1 MSWQIDITR
10 AARKEL
16 ADLQPQMQVRIS
28 KSILALESTPFPPGC
43 KKLKN
48 RDGFRIRVGD
58 YRVLYSAD
66 SETKTIVVGVIRH
79 RREVYRD

>member
-1 MSWQIDITR
+1 VSWQIEIARD
-10 AARKEL
+10 ARKEL
-16 ADLQPQMQVRIS
+16 ERLPAQIQIRIS
-28 KSILALESTPFPPGC
+28 KAILALEENPFPHGC

-58 YRVLYSAD
+58 YRILYFAD
-66 SETKTIVVGVIRH
+66 TKLKQIAVGVIGH

>member
-1 MSWQIDITR
+1 MSWQIEISRD
-10 AARKEL
+10 ARKEL

-28 KSILALESTPFPPGC
+28 KAILALENKPFPSGG

-58 YRVLYSAD
+58 YRVLYFAD
-66 SETKTIVVGVIRH
+66 TKTKRLVVGAIGH
-79 RREVYRD
+79 RREIYRG

>member
-1 MSWQIDITR
+1 VSWQIEIARD
-10 AARKEL
+10 ARKEL
-16 ADLQPQMQVRIS
+16 ERLPTQIQIRIG
-28 KSILALESTPFPPGC
+28 KAILALEENPFPHGC

-58 YRVLYSAD
+58 YRVLYFVD
-66 SETKTIVVGVIRH
+66 TKAKQIVVGVIGH

>member
-1 MSWQIDITR
+1 MSWQIEISRD
-10 AARKEL
+10 ARKEL

-28 KSILALESTPFPPGC
+28 KAILALENNPFPSGG

-58 YRVLYSAD
+58 YRVLYFAD
-66 SETKTIVVGVIRH
+66 TKTKRLVVGAIGH
-79 RREVYRD
+79 RREIYRG

>member
-1 MSWQIDITR
+1 VSWQIEIARD
-10 AARKEL
+10 ARKEL
-16 ADLQPQMQVRIS
+16 ERLPAQIQIRIS
-28 KSILALESTPFPPGC
+28 KAILALEENPFPHGC

-58 YRVLYSAD
+58 YRILYFAD
-66 SETKTIVVGVIRH
+66 TKLKQVVVGVIGH

>member
-1 MSWQIDITR
+1 VSWQIEIARD
-10 AARKEL
+10 ARKEL
-16 ADLQPQMQVRIS
+16 ARIPTHFQTRIA
-28 KSILALESTPFPPGC
+28 KAILALEENPFPHGC

-58 YRVLYSAD
+58 YRVLYFAD
-66 SETKTIVVGVIRH
+66 TKLRQIVVGVIGH

>member
-1 MSWQIDITR
+1 VSWQIEISRD
-10 AARKEL
+10 ARKEL

-28 KSILALESTPFPPGC
+28 KAILALENNLFPSGC

-58 YRVLYSAD
+58 YRVLFFAD
-66 SETKTIVVGVIRH
+66 SKAKRIIIGAIGH

>member
-1 MSWQIDITR
+1 MSWRIDIAR
-10 AARKEL
+10 DARKEL
-16 ADLQPQMQVRIS
+16 ARLHPQMQVRIS
-28 KSILALESTPFPPGC
+28 KAILALESNPFPSGC

-58 YRVLYSAD
+58 YRVLYLAD
-66 SETKTIVVGVIRH
+66 TKLKQIVIGNIGH